1 MTHRFIV
8 KRHNGL
14 HWLIIIFGIIFKSLS
29 SIKRPQQMSCFG
41 HLDGGIDACQGDS
54 GGPLICLEQSDTLEG
69 WLFTKFYTKFQIS
82 IF

>member
-1 MTHRFIV
+1 
-8 KRHNGL
+8 
-14 HWLIIIFGIIFKSLS
+14 
-29 SIKRPQQMSCFG
+29 MSCFG

-69 WLFTKFYTKFQIS
+69 WLHAKFHMKFKLL